1 MRIDKPNS
9 YSETLQLHWKHYKNI
24 LKLQEG
30 NSDSKQASK
39 WYKWEKWPISFKSFW
54 GPEKSETF

>member
-9 YSETLQLHWKHYKNI
+9 HSETLQLHWKHYKSI
-24 LKLQEG
+24 LKPQEG

-39 WYKWEKWPISFKSFW
+39 WYKWEIICVDKKDQ
-54 GPEKSETF
+54 

>member
-39 WYKWEKWPISFKSFW
+39 WYKWEIICVDKNDH
-54 GPEKSETF
+54 